1 MDRYIPLSKWV
12 EGVDY
17 ELVPLPEHTDA
28 WGVRIMAGYFVETVV
43 QYAAV
48 SFNTENDTLNFSFK
62 VHSSPDPEAKPE
74 NLELQSVASDILSAI
89 LEKGVYDGTVKVTD
103 DDAKS

>member
-17 ELVPLPEHTDA
+17 EFIPLEDHADA
-28 WGVRIMAGYFVETVV
+28 WGVRIHAGYFVETVI

-48 SFNTENDTLNFSFK
+48 SFNGENDTLNFSFK
-62 VHSSPDPEAKPE
+62 VHSSPDPQATQD